1 VFMKL
6 QSKTHIVFLKLF
18 GKFQNLWHV
27 TMSGPI
33 SILSLLD
40 GSKSCWQRL
49 KYVKID

>member
-6 QSKTHIVFLKLF
+6 QSKTHVVFLKLF
-18 GKFQNLWHV
+18 GKFRNLWHV

-33 SILSLLD
+33 FSLLD